1 MSSNILKDLPKFRAN
16 SAIISKALLGD
27 IDTIDERTLG
37 LHALNPFIHCI
48 SSPRGYM
55 MSSHLSQVVPLL
67 FGDEK
72 ITLSGVESQLAQ
84 NTFSIK
90 AEADFRVIKIIPRY
104 NVIGGVDKITSKL
117 VIVQNIETHQLDY
130 IDVPSHFQ
138 LHQTFGFQ
146 YKWSDELKNLYPN
159 DIVIKDTILADSPT
173 VRPNNGYA
181 FGVNANM
188 ALMSIP
194 EVSEDGVII
203 SKSLAER
210 LSYDIFEKRVI
221 EYDGNNKFPLNVYG
235 DENNY
240 KPFPAIGDLVNQD
253 SIVMCLRKVDKLT
266 VLSTLSNRDLMDYDP
281 QFDIP
286 TYVRG
291 PGETITTNIGG
302 KEIIENTGVVV
313 DVKVYHNPKSKKET
327 INSVDETVKSYA
339 LALKKFYK
347 DVIETVNVVSDNH
360 KHAYKHNI
368 PMSPKLKRFMLDAY
382 AITNE
387 NNNKIKLNH
396 RNEVLDTVR
405 IEITVKHRIQVSI
418 SSKISDLSGSFLSYV

>member
-1 MSSNILKDLPKFRAN
+1 MSYNNISRDLPIFRAN
-16 SAIISKALLGD
+16 SAIVSKALLGD
-27 IDTIDERTLG
+27 IDTVDERTLG

-67 FGDEK
+67 NGDEK

-84 NTFSIK
+84 NTFSVK
-90 AEADFRVIKIIPRY
+90 AEADYRVIKIIARY
-104 NVIGGVDKITSKL
+104 NVIGGVDKINSKII
-117 VIVQNIETHQLDY
+117 IVQNIETNQLDY

-138 LHQTFGFQ
+138 LHQTFGFE
-146 YKWSDELKNLYPN
+146 YKWSSELRNLYPN
-159 DIVIKDTILADSPT
+159 DIIEKDTILADSPT

-188 ALMSIP
+188 ALMTIP
-194 EVSEDGVII
+194 EVSEDGVVI
-203 SKSLAER
+203 SRSLAKR

-221 EYDGNNKFPLNVYG
+221 EYDGNSKFPLNIYG
-235 DENNY
+235 DENKY
-240 KPFPAIGDLVNQD
+240 KPFPGIGEYVNND

-291 PGETITTNIGG
+291 PGETIKDKIGENDIVLESG
-302 KEIIENTGVVV
+302 KVV

-327 INSVDETVKSYA
+327 LNSVDDHVKSYA

-347 DVIETVNVVSDNH
+347 DVIDTVDEVSNNH
-360 KHAYKHNI
+360 RHAYKSNI
-368 PMSPKLKRFMLDAY
+368 PMSPRLKRFMLDAY

-396 RNEVLDTVR
+396 RNESLDTIRV
-405 IEITVKHRIQVSI
+405 EITVKYRVVPNI
-418 SSKISDLSGSFLSYV
+418 SSKISDLAGIFL